1 MSEAALQ
8 IDETAVQAALLARNP
23 LASAA
28 ELNFIARFASIYAD
42 VFSQRML
49 KLSDELKLADE
60 KKLRKIL
67 EQVADQLVTDE
78 DARGA
83 GAERMRGKGLGEV
96 LSLAEGRARLATY
109 ATPMPI
115 EEWAGPVGGAKDIE
129 AQFGVGRSTLSAWQK
144 NGAVVGLLRGQRK
157 LAYPLEQ
164 FIDGRPLQG
173 LSDVVAAAPDAR
185 SAWLWMRQPHGA
197 LDGETPL
204 AVLRAGKRDQV
215 IALAARD
222 LGRES
227 D

>member
-23 LASAA
+23 RAPAS
-28 ELNFIARFASIYAD
+28 ELNSMARFVSIYVD
-42 VFSQRML
+42 VFSQRM
-49 KLSDELKLADE
+49 LKLADE
-60 KKLRKIL
+60 KKLRKVL

-78 DARGA
+78 GARDTS
-83 GAERMRGKGLGEV
+83 AEPMRGNGLGEV
-96 LSLAEGRARLATY
+96 LNLTEGRARLATY
-109 ATPMPI
+109 ATPTPI

-129 AQFGVGRSTLSAWQK
+129 AQFGVGRSTLSTWQK

-185 SAWLWMRQPHGA
+185 SAWLWLRQPHGA
-197 LDGETPL
+197 LGGETPL
-204 AVLRAGKRDQV
+204 ALLRAGKRDQV
-215 IALAARD
+215 TALAARD

>member
-23 LASAA
+23 RARTS
-28 ELNFIARFASIYAD
+28 ELDSMARFVSIAVD
-42 VFSQRML
+42 VMSGLTAQPRF
-49 KLSDELKLADE
+49 KLANE
-60 KKLRKIL
+60 KKLRKAL
-67 EQVADQLVTDE
+67 QQVADQLVTDDE
-78 DARGA
+78 ANGA
-83 GAERMRGKGLGEV
+83 GAEKMRGSGLGEV
-96 LSLAEGRARLATY
+96 LSLADGRARLAGH

-129 AQFGVGRSTLSAWQK
+129 AQFGVGRSTLSTWHK

-164 FIDGRPLQG
+164 FFDGRPLQG

-185 SAWLWMRQPHGA
+185 SAWLWLRQPHGA

-204 AVLRAGKRDQV
+204 ALLHAGKRDQV

>member
-23 LASAA
+23 RAPAS
-28 ELNFIARFASIYAD
+28 ELDSMARFVSIAVD
-42 VFSQRML
+42 VMSGLTAHRRF
-49 KLSDELKLADE
+49 KLANE
-60 KKLRKIL
+60 KKLRKAL
-67 EQVADQLVTDE
+67 QQVADQLVTVDE
-78 DARGA
+78 ANGA
-83 GAERMRGKGLGEV
+83 GAEKTRGSGLGEV

-129 AQFGVGRSTLSAWQK
+129 AQFGVGRSTLSTWQK

-204 AVLRAGKRDQV
+204 ALLRAGKRNQV